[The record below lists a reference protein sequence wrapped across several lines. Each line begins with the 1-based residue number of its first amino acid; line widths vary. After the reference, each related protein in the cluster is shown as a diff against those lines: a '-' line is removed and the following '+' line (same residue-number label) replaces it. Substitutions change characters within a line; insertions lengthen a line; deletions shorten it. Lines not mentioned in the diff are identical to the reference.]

1 MTSQT
6 KGIITI
12 LTLLYYFQ
20 YCIHFLASVRK
31 FHLEQ
36 ILILIDRIP
45 KILEPWLK
53 VDGNVILQQALANE
67 NTVLSSRKAK
77 TSLYEQSPFDKTIF
91 IDSGICLLANISEI
105 FDCLHEVDTVITGDV
120 QPAITKNSSLLI
132 VKQDVVPTLKFLGL
146 PLKENS
152 IQHNTGFIGFNK
164 SELNK
169 KLFAKF
175 KNYFDEIVF
184 KNQDV
189 LLLRYQGAFAATMEV
204 VKPKVKVLPP
214 TYNFLTKWKDAYGDV
229 TEPIKVLHCTY
240 PYRPQYAKAVI
251 HLFYTKALNIAKF
264 ILSNIS
270 NLKLLLC

>member
-12 LTLLYYFQ
+12 LTGLYSFQ
-20 YCIHFLASVRK
+20 DCIHFLASVRK
-31 FHLEQ
+31 FYLEP
-36 ILILIDRIP
+36 ILILIDRIS
-45 KILEPWLK
+45 KILEPWPK
-53 VDGNVILQQALANE
+53 VDGNVILQQAPANE

-91 IDSGICLLANISEI
+91 IDSGICLLASISEI

-120 QPAITKNSSLLI
+120 QPAITKNSSLLR

-152 IQHNTGFIGFNK
+152 IQHNTGFIGFKK
-164 SELNK
+164 SEVNK
-169 KLFAKF
+169 KLFKKF
-175 KNYFDEIVF
+175 LNSFDEIIF

-189 LLLRYQGAFAATMEV
+189 LLLRYQGAFAAKMEV
-204 VKPKVKVLPP
+204 VKPKLKILPASD
-214 TYNFLTKWKDAYGDV
+214 NFLTKWKDSYGDV

-240 PYRPQYAKAVI
+240 PVRRQYVKAVI
-251 HLFYTKALNIAKF
+251 HLFYTKALDIAKF

-270 NLKLLLC
+270 NLNLLPC